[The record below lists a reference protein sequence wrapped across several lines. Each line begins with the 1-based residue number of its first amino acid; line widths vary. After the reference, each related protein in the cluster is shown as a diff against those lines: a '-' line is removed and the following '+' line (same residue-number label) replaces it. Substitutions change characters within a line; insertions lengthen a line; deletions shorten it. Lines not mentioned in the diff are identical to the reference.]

1 MEQNLN
7 TETELENQQQ
17 QMQQPEGTGNAINFA
32 TIFTA
37 VVLNW
42 KWFVL
47 SIVICLGLAA
57 VYLRYATPIYQVS
70 AKLLIKDNDQNS
82 PNSANKNAMLN
93 SATLGLISNSYGF
106 DNEMEILTSHS
117 LALQVVKDM
126 KIYVDYYFVGKVK
139 DELLYRQQPINVDMD
154 EAHLNKLNMP
164 VQLKITREDNNYKIS
179 GTCYVP
185 VDKLASKGPFKF
197 ERTVQS
203 IPSTIYTRVGAIQLT
218 QSPYAVMKDGESIK
232 VFIYSPQMAANKY
245 VEELSTTQT
254 SKTTT
259 IAQLTLNDE
268 DPQRALDYV
277 QRLSVCYNQQANVD
291 KNEIARRTEQFIN
304 GRLEKINAELGNT
317 EGQLESYKRR
327 NNVVELKTNATG
339 AYTNATEY
347 QQKLSEAN
355 TQVALISEMQ
365 IYMNNPK
372 NHFQPLPSNVGLDDQ
387 ASTALISN
395 YNELLQKRS
404 LLLQSASENSPSVIP
419 LTSQISEMERAIRRA
434 LVQARKNLEIQRNA
448 LAVEYGKYQGQVG
461 ETPEQERMLTQIG
474 RQQEVK
480 SGLYLMLLQK
490 REENSIS
497 LAATADKGKLIDG
510 PSLGKKVSPK
520 SSIILL
526 VALMLA
532 LAIPSLILFLLEFF
546 RYKIEGHEDV
556 AKLTTLPIIAD
567 IAVSSETAKTKGEIV
582 VHENKNNQMEEV
594 FRSMR
599 TNIQFMLEK
608 DEKVIMF
615 TSSTSGEG
623 KTFVASNL
631 AMSFALL
638 GKRVLLVGL
647 DIRKPRL
654 ANLFEIDDFVH
665 GITNLLV
672 KESPTWEDVEKQL
685 LPSGV
690 NKNLTL
696 LMAGPT
702 PPNPAELVTRKSL
715 DITFDILRQHFDYII
730 VDTAP
735 VGLVT
740 DTLQIAKVC
749 DTTVYVCRA
758 DYTPKENFEMIN
770 GLAFSK
776 KMPKMSIVVN
786 GIDMSK
792 KKNGYYYGYGKYG
805 KYGRYA
811 RNLRSSTYGSY
822 GSYGSYGHYGH
833 YGSYGSYGHYGHYGS
848 YGSYGNYGNYGSYG
862 NYKDSHYSNE
872 KDDSIKQ

>member
-7 TETELENQQQ
+7 AETELENQQQ
-17 QMQQPEGTGNAINFA
+17 PLPQPETTGTTVNFA

-47 SIVICLGLAA
+47 SIVICMGLAA

-70 AKLLIKDNDQNS
+70 AKLLIKDNDENS

-93 SATLGLISNSYGF
+93 TATLGLISNSNGF

-117 LALQVVKDM
+117 LALQVVKGM
-126 KIYVDYYFVGKVK
+126 KIYVDYYYVGKVK
-139 DELLYRQQPINVDMD
+139 DELLYKQQPLNVDMD

-164 VQLKITREDNNYKIS
+164 VQMKITREGNSYKIS
-179 GTCYVP
+179 GSCYVA
-185 VDKLASKGPFKF
+185 VDKLTSKGPFKF
-197 ERTVQS
+197 DRTVQS
-203 IPSTIYTRVGAIQLT
+203 IPATIYTRVGAISLS

-245 VEELSTTQT
+245 VEELTATQT

-268 DPQRALDYV
+268 DPQRALDYM
-277 QRLSVCYNQQANVD
+277 QYLSICYNQQANVD

-355 TQVALISEMQ
+355 TQVMLISEMQ
-365 IYMNNPK
+365 SYMNNPK

-419 LTSQISEMERAIRRA
+419 LTSQIAEMERAIRRA

-448 LAVEYGKYQGQVG
+448 LAAEYGRYQSQVG

-520 SSIILL
+520 GSIIIL
-526 VALMLA
+526 VALVLA
-532 LAIPSLILFLLEFF
+532 LAIPSLVLFLLEFF

-567 IAVSSETAKTKGEIV
+567 IAVSSDTAKTKGEIV
-582 VHENKNNQMEEV
+582 VHENKNNQMEEI

-715 DITFDILRQHFDYII
+715 GITFDLLRQHFDYII

-770 GLAFSK
+770 GLSFSK
-776 KMPKMSIVVN
+776 KMPKMSIVIN

-811 RNLRSSTYGSY
+811 RNLRSSSY

-833 YGSYGSYGHYGHYGS
+833 YGSYGN
-848 YGSYGNYGNYGSYG
+848 YGNYGSYGSYG

>member
-93 SATLGLISNSYGF
+93 SATLGLISNSNGF

-164 VQLKITREDNNYKIS
+164 VQLKITREDNSYKIS

-203 IPSTIYTRVGAIQLT
+203 IPSTIYTRVGVIQLT

-245 VEELSTTQT
+245 VEELSATQT

-532 LAIPSLILFLLEFF
+532 LAFPSLILFLLEFF

-582 VHENKNNQMEEV
+582 VHENKNNQMEEI

-672 KESPTWEDVEKQL
+672 KESPTWDDVEKQL

-715 DITFDILRQHFDYII
+715 NITFDILRQHFDYII

-811 RNLRSSTYGSY
+811 RNLRSSAYGS
-822 GSYGSYGHYGH
+822 

-862 NYKDSHYSNE
+862 DYKDSHYSNE